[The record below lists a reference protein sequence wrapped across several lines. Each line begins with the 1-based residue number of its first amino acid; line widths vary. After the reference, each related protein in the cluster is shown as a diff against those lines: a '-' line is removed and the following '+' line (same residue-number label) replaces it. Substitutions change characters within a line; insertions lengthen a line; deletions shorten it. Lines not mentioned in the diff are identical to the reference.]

1 MAPFYPSI
9 YLEKNG
15 SFSFHLLKFVT
26 FKIKHQHMDSDLE
39 NYVLEITQK
48 ESSLLQELNRET
60 HQKILKPR
68 MISGHLQGRLLS
80 LLSKL
85 IKPENIL
92 EIGTFTGYSALC
104 LAEGLSKTGT
114 LHTIDRNEEL
124 YDIQKKYFAR
134 SPYASQIIQY
144 TGNAVDLISEIDQK
158 FDLVFIDA
166 DKKNYPVYFDLIMPK
181 LKRGGVLLSDNV
193 LWYGKVLKSTSKGDA
208 DTAALKAFNQ
218 KLARD
223 PRLENILLPLRDGLL
238 ISRKK

>member
-1 MAPFYPSI
+1 MES
-9 YLEKNG
+9 N
-15 SFSFHLLKFVT
+15 
-26 FKIKHQHMDSDLE
+26 LE
-39 NYVLEITQK
+39 NYILEITQK
-48 ESSLLQELNRET
+48 EPFLLQELNRET

-85 IKPENIL
+85 LKPENIL

-104 LAEGLSKTGT
+104 LAEGLPKTGT
-114 LHTIDRNEEL
+114 LHTIDKNEEL
-124 YDIQKKYFAR
+124 HAFQKKYFDR

-144 TGNAVDLISEIDQK
+144 TGNAVELIPKIDRK

-166 DKKNYPVYFDLIMPK
+166 DKKNYPTYFDLVMPK
-181 LKRGGVLLSDNV
+181 LTPGGVLLSDNV
-193 LWYGKVLKSTSKGDA
+193 LWYEKVLKPTSKGDA
-208 DTAALKAFNQ
+208 DTAALKVYNQ
-218 KLARD
+218 KLAHD